1 QLNEPNSSENG
12 HVIGKAIL
20 TSNTNIYRN
29 NQFDTLICSPGM
41 IINLEQN
48 KTQFIHDSLYVRGN
62 NCYPIIMRSTA
73 NGIQANISKP
83 GGIVSGDF
91 MELRDIN
98 ANGGATFYAGSYS
111 TNLSNTTGWIFTNS
125 PGYIYGLGPDTSI
138 CIGDRLSTFNFNGAY
153 AYLWQNGSTLPYFT
167 VNAPGTYWVTA
178 TYATNCNYTDT
189 IVVDTL
195 ATPVSVAGNN
205 QLICHCEAIN
215 LNGQVSG
222 GILPYQYQWTPSA
235 GLSND
240 TIINPTAT
248 PVNTTNY
255 IFRVTGSNGCDS
267 RDTILI
273 QVNPDISLTVTGAN
287 PTTCNS
293 STGSATANPSG
304 GTPFLVS
311 PFYSFVWSTNPVQTT
326 PTATGLAAGIYFV
339 TITDSAGCTRQESIA
354 LNDPGTPVIN
364 LTISA
369 DSACYGNNVILTGSG
384 ADLYEFFIDGISQGT
399 PSPSTTLIVNS
410 IPAGLHTISLEGIS
424 AGCTASTSGTDLVI
438 LPVNTV
444 EVTIT
449 ASSNPVTG
457 GTPVTFT
464 ASPVN
469 KGNAPI
475 YQWLVNDIP
484 VGTNSVTYTYTPSNG
499 DIVQCILTSDIGCPT
514 NNPDTSNAIT
524 IQVTTSNPCP
534 GIPTVDYGQTYNTV
548 QIGTQCWLKENLNI
562 GTRVDGSV
570 NQTNNGI
577 IEKYCY
583 NDIEDSCSVYGGLY
597 QWDEMMGYS
606 ASSFYTPSCR
616 QGICPSGWHLPSM
629 AEWDTLIDYLGGG
642 SVAGGPLKETGTHY
656 WQAPNSGAT
665 NQSGFSAFG
674 GGYRIGAG
682 GFAYLGPYAY
692 YYTSTEDNSINT
704 FSQRLF
710 YDTPV
715 ISPNTG
721 TKQMGASVRCL
732 KDYCPVTTISNAGQD
747 QMGLTASCT
756 ILNANSP
763 GSQETGT
770 WTIVTGSGGIFDN
783 VNDPVTRFEG
793 THATSYILKWM
804 ITNCCGNSSEDMMT
818 IEILPEPGIPC
829 PGTPSVTYGGKIYH
843 TVQIE
848 NQCWM
853 KENLNIG
860 TMIDG
865 ATDQTDNGI
874 LEKYCF
880 NNDPGNCNVHGGLY
894 QWNELMQYTTSSN
907 ELPSGRQGICP
918 PGWHIPGRA
927 EWDTLIMH
935 TGGESLAGS
944 PLKEMGYCRWLPPN
958 TGANNSTGFTA
969 LPGGIRW
976 PGGGFDYLLSY
987 AFIYTAT
994 EDNSMNA
1001 WSRRLFHN
1009 TTISSENTGNKAM
1022 SASVRCVKDTCYN
1035 YSTVGITISVNQN
1048 PVCNDDTA
1056 SFTATPFNGGL
1067 NPVFQWK
1074 VNAIDQ
1080 GLNSPSFSYIPLNN
1094 DQVICIL
1101 VSDET
1106 CVTGNPDT
1114 SNTITI
1120 TVNPLLPISVSIT
1133 ASNDTVCYGDTV
1145 TYTPSATNGG
1155 NSITYHWFVNDSLV
1169 SGSLPCNIL
1178 NNGLV
1183 ACYPFNGDANDET
1196 SNGNNGTVVG
1206 ASLTS
1211 DRFGNANS
1219 AYYFNGI
1226 DNYIVMEADS
1236 LPTAERTVSLW
1247 FNAIS
1252 VENHPVTLAYGGY
1265 SCGQSWFEGINHGGP
1280 KYVLESHCE
1289 GNLIEAT
1296 YTDEPIGQWYHW
1308 VITTDSAGSK
1318 IYINGSVVATD
1329 NIFVNDTYV
1338 SGKDLAIGV
1347 CVAPW
1352 GIAPYTDPNVGY
1364 FNGKID
1370 DIRIYDR
1377 ALTASEVF
1385 ILYNSVDSSFSY
1397 VPFNGDSVYCVVFS
1411 SDPCAV
1417 NNPDTSNIIVM
1428 SVTPSLPV
1436 SVTITASE
1444 NPICEG
1450 TSVTFTA
1457 TPTNGGS
1464 TPIYQW
1470 QVNGSNVGTN
1480 SPNYAYTPSNNDIVT
1495 CIVASNAT
1503 CSTGSPAISN
1513 PITMNVDPNL
1523 PVSVTT
1529 TASENPVCQGTSVT
1543 YAAIPTNGGS
1553 APVYQWQV
1561 NGLNVGTNSP
1571 NYAYTPSNNDIVT
1584 CIVASNATCAT
1595 GSPAISNPITM
1606 TVDPN
1611 LPVNVTITASENPV
1625 CQGSSVTFTVTP
1637 INGGLVPSYQWQ
1649 VNGLNVGSNSTN
1661 YSYAPAS
1668 GDVITCILTSNA
1680 SCATGSPAI
1689 SNPITMTV
1697 NDNMPVS
1704 ISITASENPVCSGT
1718 SVTFAA
1724 TPTNGGSSPAY
1735 QWQVNGLNVG
1745 TNSPN
1750 YTYTPSNN
1758 DIVTCILTS
1767 NATCATGSPA
1777 TSNAITMT
1785 VNDNLPVS
1793 ISITASENPVC
1804 SGTSVTFMATPTNGG
1819 SSPVYQWQVNGSNV
1833 GTNSPNYTYT
1843 SSNGDIITC
1852 ILTSNATCAT
1862 GSPATS
1868 NAITMVVNFNLPVSV
1883 TITASENPVCQ
1894 GTSVTFTATPTNGG
1908 SSPVYQWQ
1916 VNGSNVGTSSLN
1928 YTYTPSNTDIVTCI
1942 LTSNAT
1948 CATGSPATSNAITMT
1963 VKDNLPVSISITAS
1977 ENPVCSGTSIT
1988 FMANPINEGTT
1999 PVYQWQVNGSNVGTN
2014 STNYTY
2020 TPANGDVIT
2029 CILTS
2034 NANCAT
2040 GSPATSNA
2048 ITMTVNSTLPVSVTT
2063 TASENPACSGTA
2075 VSFTAFPVNG
2085 GTAPVYQW
2093 QVNGANAGS
2102 NSPTYTYIP
2111 GNGDLVLCT
2120 VTSNENC
2127 STGNPAKSNVI
2138 KMEINPVL
2146 PVSLTISL
2154 PENPVCAGSEIT
2166 VTASPVNGG
2175 TLPVYQWQ
2183 LNSINIGSNTPTLTF
2198 IPQDGDEV
2206 KCLLTSSLP
2215 CSTEGFV
2222 VSNLIVIG
2230 VLPLVSPTIFISTSE
2245 NPVCS
2250 GETVT
2255 LTATIT
2261 HGGSSPVYLWKV
2273 NGTIVGTNTPVI
2285 TIIPSDGDI
2294 ITCELT
2300 SNEVCTISNY
2310 AISNPITMGVS
2321 SLLTVGATITANP
2334 EGPVCE
2340 GTIVNY
2346 SAMTVNGGSVPAYQ
2360 WRVNGLNVGS
2370 NSSQFS
2376 YSPSNHDE
2384 IICEVLSNA
2393 NCVNGNPAL
2402 SNTIWMTVNLY
2413 LPVSVN
2419 ITPVSPVPLCSG
2431 SIVTIT
2437 ATATNAGTSPV
2448 FEWKV
2453 NNIPTGINTPEYF
2466 YVPTNGDQIQCIL
2479 TSNINC
2485 PSGNPASSNILNMEV
2500 IPISTVSLTITA
2512 AQNPLCAGATA
2523 TITAFPVNGGNAPVY
2538 QWKVNGA
2545 ITGNSTSQLNFH
2557 PLESDV
2563 ITCVLISNGSCV
2575 TGNPAISN
2583 ELVMH
2588 LLDKPVVTLN
2598 ICPLLTTNASRPF
2611 PLKGGLPLGGMYFG
2625 DCVQGGIFNPTLL
2638 PGTQSQTNVMYAY
2651 TNIHL
2656 CSDTANQQITV
2667 LPSKANFSC
2676 GESFTDI
2683 RDNRIYTTQLI
2694 GNKCWMRENLNYGI
2708 QVTRIHQQYDN
2719 CIPEK
2724 YCFANNE
2731 NNCTQ
2736 WGALYQWNE
2745 LMQYS
2750 VIEPVQGLCPPEWHI
2765 ATALEWEAMVLG
2777 SGGPGNAGDSL
2788 KSVANSNF
2796 NALLSGLLYQNMLY
2810 AFPDEGTF
2818 FWTSTILNAG
2828 ESIARGINII
2838 NPSVSKYHSNHSNA
2852 FSTRCIKD

>member
-1 QLNEPNSSENG
+1 MFSNFKTGISVYLFLLISTISFGADYYWVGGTGNWSDISHWATTSGGSTFHFVVPTANDNVHFDANSFTAPGQIVIISDGGSKNVVVCRDMDWAGALNNPTLTGNSSQILRIYGSIRLIDQMNFSFLGQVYFEATTLGHTITSAGQSFHNSIYFQGMGGGWTLQDSLTVSYENNSLSKIYLVYGNLNTNAKTIRCPNFNSNYPGNLRTLTIDYSETILQNNNETHDRRWEVNGDNLTLNATGSKISGHHFYHYGEPKTYGNIFFIGNDCFVYGGASTFQTMTIWNTYPSTLARVFENNIVDSLITFGYVKILDKDSIHVFISNGVLQLNDPNSSETG
-12 HVIGKAIL
+12 HVIGKAIFSGN
-20 TSNTNIYRN
+20 SNNIYRS
-29 NQFDTLICSPGM
+29 NQFDTLICSPGK
-41 IINLEQN
+41 IISLEQN
-48 KTQFIHDSLYVRGN
+48 KTQFINDSLCVRGN
-62 NCYPIIMRSTA
+62 NCYPIIIRSTE
-73 NGIQANISKP
+73 NGTQANISKP

-98 ANGGATFYAGSYS
+98 ATGGATFYAGSYS
-111 TNLSNTTGWIFTNS
+111 TNLSNNTGWIFTNS

-138 CIGDRLSTFNFNGAY
+138 CIGDRLGTFNFNGAY

-167 VNAPGTYWVTA
+167 INAPGTYWVTA

-205 QLICHCEAIN
+205 QLICHGDAIN
-215 LNGQVSG
+215 LNGQASG

-248 PVNTTNY
+248 PMNTTNY

-267 RDTILI
+267 RDTVLI
-273 QVNPDISLTVTGAN
+273 QVNPDISLTVTGVN

-311 PFYSFVWSTNPVQTT
+311 PFYSFVWTTNPVQTT

-369 DSACYGNNVILTGSG
+369 DSACYGDNVILTGSG

-410 IPAGLHTISLEGIS
+410 IPAGLHAISLEGTS
-424 AGCTASTSGTDLVI
+424 AGCTASTPGTDLMI
-438 LPVNTV
+438 LQANTV
-444 EVTIT
+444 EITIT

-469 KGNAPI
+469 GGNAPI

-499 DIVQCILTSDIGCPT
+499 DIVQCILTSDIDCPS
-514 NNPDTSNAIT
+514 NNPDTANAI
-524 IQVTTSNPCP
+524 IMQVGTSNPCP
-534 GIPTVDYGQTYNTV
+534 GIPTVDYGGQTYNTV
-548 QIGTQCWLKENLNI
+548 QIGTQCWLRENLNI

-642 SVAGGPLKETGTHY
+642 SVAGGLLKETGIRY

-704 FSQRLF
+704 FCQRLF

-721 TKQMGASVRCL
+721 TKLMGASVRCL
-732 KDYCPVTTISNAGQD
+732 KDYCPVTTVSNAGQD
-747 QMGLTASCT
+747 QMELTASCT

-770 WTIVTGSGGIFDN
+770 WTIVAGSGGNFDN

-793 THATSYILKWM
+793 TYATSYILKWM
-804 ITNCCGNSSEDMMT
+804 ITNCCGNSSEDMVT

-829 PGTPSVTYGGKIYH
+829 PGTPSVTYGGQIYH

-848 NQCWM
+848 NQCWL

-880 NNDPGNCNVHGGLY
+880 DNDPGNCNVHGGLY

-907 ELPSGRQGICP
+907 NLPSGRQGICP

-935 TGGESLAGS
+935 TGGESIAGG
-944 PLKEMGYCRWLPPN
+944 PLKEMGYCRWSPPN
-958 TGANNSTGFTA
+958 AGANNSTGFTA

-1009 TTISSENTGNKAM
+1009 TTVSSENTGSKAM

-1048 PVCNDDTA
+1048 PVCNDDTV

-1101 VSDET
+1101 LSDET

-1114 SNTITI
+1114 SNAITI
-1120 TVNPLLPISVSIT
+1120 TVNPLLPISVSIA

-1145 TYTPSATNGG
+1145 TYTPSVTNGG

-1183 ACYPFNGDANDET
+1183 ACYPFNGNANDET
-1196 SNGNNGTVVG
+1196 SNGNHGTVVG

-1226 DNYIVMEADS
+1226 DNYIVMDADS

-1318 IYINGSVVATD
+1318 IYINGSVVSTD

-1397 VPFNGDSVYCVVFS
+1397 VPFNGDSVYCIAFS

-1428 SVTPSLPV
+1428 SVTP
-1436 SVTITASE
+1436 
-1444 NPICEG
+1444 
-1450 TSVTFTA
+1450 
-1457 TPTNGGS
+1457 
-1464 TPIYQW
+1464 
-1470 QVNGSNVGTN
+1470 
-1480 SPNYAYTPSNNDIVT
+1480 
-1495 CIVASNAT
+1495 
-1503 CSTGSPAISN
+1503 
-1513 PITMNVDPNL
+1513 
-1523 PVSVTT
+1523 
-1529 TASENPVCQGTSVT
+1529 
-1543 YAAIPTNGGS
+1543 
-1553 APVYQWQV
+1553 
-1561 NGLNVGTNSP
+1561 
-1571 NYAYTPSNNDIVT
+1571 
-1584 CIVASNATCAT
+1584 
-1595 GSPAISNPITM
+1595 
-1606 TVDPN
+1606 
-1611 LPVNVTITASENPV
+1611 
-1625 CQGSSVTFTVTP
+1625 
-1637 INGGLVPSYQWQ
+1637 
-1649 VNGLNVGSNSTN
+1649 
-1661 YSYAPAS
+1661 
-1668 GDVITCILTSNA
+1668 
-1680 SCATGSPAI
+1680 
-1689 SNPITMTV
+1689 
-1697 NDNMPVS
+1697 
-1704 ISITASENPVCSGT
+1704 
-1718 SVTFAA
+1718 
-1724 TPTNGGSSPAY
+1724 
-1735 QWQVNGLNVG
+1735 
-1745 TNSPN
+1745 
-1750 YTYTPSNN
+1750 
-1758 DIVTCILTS
+1758 
-1767 NATCATGSPA
+1767 
-1777 TSNAITMT
+1777 
-1785 VNDNLPVS
+1785 
-1793 ISITASENPVC
+1793 
-1804 SGTSVTFMATPTNGG
+1804 
-1819 SSPVYQWQVNGSNV
+1819 
-1833 GTNSPNYTYT
+1833 
-1843 SSNGDIITC
+1843 
-1852 ILTSNATCAT
+1852 
-1862 GSPATS
+1862 
-1868 NAITMVVNFNLPVSV
+1868 NLPVSV

-1894 GTSVTFTATPTNGG
+1894 GTSVTYTAIQTNGG
-1908 SSPVYQWQ
+1908 S
-1916 VNGSNVGTSSLN
+1916 
-1928 YTYTPSNTDIVTCI
+1928 
-1942 LTSNAT
+1942 A
-1948 CATGSPATSNAITMT
+1948 PA
-1963 VKDNLPVSISITAS
+1963 
-1977 ENPVCSGTSIT
+1977 
-1988 FMANPINEGTT
+1988 
-1999 PVYQWQVNGSNVGTN
+1999 YQWQVNGSNVGTN
-2014 STNYTY
+2014 SSNYSY
-2020 TPANGDVIT
+2020 TPANGDVVT

-2034 NANCAT
+2034 NVTCAT
-2040 GSPATSNA
+2040 GSPATSNP
-2048 ITMTVNSTLPVSVTT
+2048 ITMTVNSNLPVSVTI

-2093 QVNGANAGS
+2093 QVNGTNTGS
-2102 NSPTYTYIP
+2102 NSPAYTYVP

-2138 KMEINPVL
+2138 EMEVNPVL
-2146 PVSLTISL
+2146 PVSLTINL

-2175 TLPVYQWQ
+2175 TSPVYQWQ

-2222 VSNLIVIG
+2222 VSNVIIIG
-2230 VLPLVSPTIFISTSE
+2230 VLPLVSPTIFITPSE

-2250 GETVT
+2250 GGTVT

-2261 HGGSSPVYLWKV
+2261 HGGTSPVYLWKV
-2273 NGTIVGTNTPVI
+2273 NGTIVGINTPVI

-2300 SNEVCTISNY
+2300 SNEVCTISNSV
-2310 AISNPITMGVS
+2310 ISNPVTMGVTPLS
-2321 SLLTVGATITANP
+2321 TVGATITANP

-2340 GTIVNY
+2340 GAIVNY
-2346 SAMTVNGGSVPAYQ
+2346 SAMIVNGGSIPVYQ
-2360 WRVNGLNVGS
+2360 WRVNGVNVGS

-2402 SNTIWMTVNLY
+2402 SNTIWMTVNPY

-2419 ITPVSPVPLCSG
+2419 IASVSPVPLCSG
-2431 SIVTIT
+2431 STVTIT
-2437 ATATNAGTSPV
+2437 AIATNAGTSPV

-2523 TITAFPVNGGNAPVY
+2523 TITAFAVNGGNAPVY
-2538 QWKVNGA
+2538 QWKVNGV
-2545 ITGNSTSQLNFH
+2545 ITGNSTSQLNFL
-2557 PLESDV
+2557 PVESDV

-2598 ICPLLTTNASRPF
+2598 GCPLVTTNASRPF

-2625 DCVQGGIFNPTLL
+2625 DCVQGGMFHPSLL
-2638 PGTQSQTNVMYAY
+2638 PGAQSQTNIMYTY

-2656 CSDTANQQITV
+2656 CSDTAIQQITV
-2667 LPSKANFSC
+2667 LPSNSNFSC
-2676 GESFTDI
+2676 GESFTDV

-2708 QVTRIHQQYDN
+2708 QVTQIHQQNDN

-2724 YCFANNE
+2724 YCFINNE
-2731 NNCTQ
+2731 NNCTL
-2736 WGALYQWNE
+2736 WGGLYQWNE

-2765 ATALEWEAMVLG
+2765 ATALEWESMVLAL
-2777 SGGPGNAGDSL
+2777 GGPGNAGDSL
-2788 KSVANSNF
+2788 KSGANSNF
-2796 NALLSGLLYQNMLY
+2796 IALFSGLLYQNTLY

-2828 ESIARGINII
+2828 KSIARGINII
-2838 NPSVSKYHSNHSNA
+2838 NPSVSRYHSNHSNA